1 MWDRVKSLLKVKEYI
16 YQSISYYIII
26 YCVMYDVLFMY
37 TGAYFIPAAYTLPD
51 GLQSVNGSNSTGG
64 CQPESCVMMPI
75 SNTNINGCDC
85 PGSTPASG
93 VLIDGV
99 IPSIDTTQQGWAR
112 GLFVVNRNGR
122 DSIMIGFQFNSD
134 LPFLR
139 AVELTYFDCGILG
152 TGLNTV
158 NIHSSPTFPTFTAIA
173 TDGTLSLSDR
183 NQNCTSLRTISIP
196 VQLGQFTNYFIEF
209 SLEGSS
215 VHPLNWLHLAEI
227 KFSDVIPTPGPVTS
241 TTSGKMYIPC
251 INTVYHPL
259 YLNVVGTSTPTAS
272 LVITSDEGS
281 STAMTNDDSNS
292 TTTFMPPTTTHS
304 ISEGSEPTN
313 QPNTDTS
320 PVSTVIHV
328 TNPTTA
334 TADALPVSVIV
345 GALVG
350 VILLLIL
357 LILVGVGLT
366 SCFIFYNKRHIQ
378 SLEVRKLQYIVTENP
393 TAGSMHELDTKLS
406 EENRAS
412 VAINSHY
419 RPATEFILPVAPASD
434 NSPPVIPGSPESDLY
449 SEVRDVSEKGRSKS
463 APADTSSGLYDAI
476 PETEGTYTDIPIIY
490 SEAAPVDQEQ
500 EVKQEVKEDVDA
512 NLDSPETGE
521 NLTVKKPNYTLI
533 QKQEPPPVP
542 EKSSDLKDY
551 LGIDV
556 QAEDAQNQQTEK
568 VEAKTEE
575 YYSEIQDTAK
585 HGKRGSTDNLEG
597 ESVQSQIPTIKVEPV
612 GIYSEVGEVGEDFYT
627 DMRGNRTPS
636 RSPSRSRRSSGGS
649 TGPIPLSKPLCEA
662 MEDNPTYDT
671 SGSLLQAFISHGE
684 DIYTDPDAR
693 FQGDTHQAI
702 YEAVYSDASV
712 QPSIFKKQVEQ
723 QRSDKC
729 KKEIEQAITEE
740 NSEDEDDEEKV
751 KMYAP
756 IYILNEASPQPKREP
771 LSVTNDNIRGI
782 KILGTGFFGKV
793 VLADTV
799 GLSLKD
805 LGLSETD
812 DDKSISIQV
821 AVKKLKANASKIT
834 QEAFEKEYKFMSRL
848 DHPNVIRMLGLCN
861 TGPTQFIMME
871 YMERGDLNNYLR
883 EFETIIGEGT
893 PKEKEIP
900 VGTLIYMCTQIASAM
915 KYLIARNFIHRDLAA
930 RNCLI
935 GDDNLIKLADFG
947 MSRSL
952 YESHYYI
959 IRGQAVLPVR
969 WMATECFYGKFSA
982 KTDVW
987 AFGVTM
993 WEIFMLGK
1001 ERPYSD
1007 MEDLEVVDD
1016 AIEKEERT
1024 LLSQPDHCPDDVFQ
1038 VTLSCWTKE
1047 PKDRATFDELYSALS
1062 KLSIKSV
1069 DDSTI

>member
-1 MWDRVKSLLKVKEYI
+1 MIV
-16 YQSISYYIII
+16 ISTPS
-26 YCVMYDVLFMY
+26 VSEHS
-37 TGAYFIPAAYTLPD
+37 TTTTFIPASDTSATTED
-51 GLQSVNGSNSTGG
+51 GNGGNQSTSQVDTQEYST
-64 CQPESCVMMPI
+64 SSV
-75 SNTNINGCDC
+75 S
-85 PGSTPASG
+85 SSASG
-93 VLIDGV
+93 
-99 IPSIDTTQQGWAR
+99 
-112 GLFVVNRNGR
+112 
-122 DSIMIGFQFNSD
+122 
-134 LPFLR
+134 
-139 AVELTYFDCGILG
+139 
-152 TGLNTV
+152 
-158 NIHSSPTFPTFTAIA
+158 
-173 TDGTLSLSDR
+173 SL
-183 NQNCTSLRTISIP
+183 
-196 VQLGQFTNYFIEF
+196 
-209 SLEGSS
+209 
-215 VHPLNWLHLAEI
+215 
-227 KFSDVIPTPGPVTS
+227 
-241 TTSGKMYIPC
+241 TTSDSGTEAAA
-251 INTVYHPL
+251 TV
-259 YLNVVGTSTPTAS
+259 
-272 LVITSDEGS
+272 
-281 STAMTNDDSNS
+281 
-292 TTTFMPPTTTHS
+292 
-304 ISEGSEPTN
+304 
-313 QPNTDTS
+313 
-320 PVSTVIHV
+320 PVPI
-328 TNPTTA
+328 
-334 TADALPVSVIV
+334 IV

-357 LILVGVGLT
+357 LILVGVGLI
-366 SCFIFYNKRHIQ
+366 SCFIFYNKRHLQ

-393 TAGSMHELDTKLS
+393 TADSMHELDTKLS

-412 VAINSHY
+412 IAINSHY
-419 RPATEFILPVAPASD
+419 RPATEFILPTPPTSD
-434 NSPPVIPGSPESDLY
+434 SSPPVIPGSPESDLY
-449 SEVRDVSEKGRSKS
+449 SEIRDVGEKGRSKS
-463 APADTSSGLYDAI
+463 APANTSSGLYDAI
-476 PETEGTYTDIPIIY
+476 PETEGNYTDIPVIY
-490 SEAAPVDQEQ
+490 SEATPIDQEQ
-500 EVKQEVKEDVDA
+500 EVKEEVKQDVDA
-512 NLDSPETGE
+512 NLDSLETGE

-551 LGIDV
+551 LGLNV
-556 QAEDAQNQQTEK
+556 QAEDDQNQQP
-568 VEAKTEE
+568 EE
-575 YYSEIQDTAK
+575 VDGEQTKNEDYSEIQDTTK
-585 HGKRGSTDNLEG
+585 HGKRGSTDNLNG
-597 ESVQSQIPTIKVEPV
+597 KNVRPQIPTIEVEPV
-612 GIYSEVGEVGEDFYT
+612 GVYSEVGEEMTGDDVDFYT

-636 RSPSRSRRSSGGS
+636 RSPSRSRHSSCGS
-649 TGPIPLSKPLCEA
+649 AGPIPLSKPLCSA
-662 MEDNPTYDT
+662 MEDNPMYDT
-671 SGSLLQAFISHGE
+671 SGSLLQAFVSHGE

-712 QPSIFKKQVEQ
+712 QPSIFKKQEEQ
-723 QRSDKC
+723 QKSDES
-729 KKEIEQAITEE
+729 KKETEPTATEE

-756 IYILNEASPQPKREP
+756 IYILNEVSSQPKRQP
-771 LSVTNDNIRGI
+771 VAVTNDNIRGV

-821 AVKKLKANASKIT
+821 AVKKLKANASKTT

-861 TGPTQFIMME
+861 TGPAQFIMME
-871 YMERGDLNNYLR
+871 YMERGDLNNYLTK
-883 EFETIIGEGT
+883 FEMIVGEGA
-893 PKEKEIP
+893 PKEKEIQ

-915 KYLIARNFIHRDLAA
+915 KYLITRNFIHRDLAA

-993 WEIFMLGK
+993 WEIFMLAK

-1024 LLSQPDHCPDDVFQ
+1024 LLQQPDHCPDDVFQ
-1038 VTLSCWTKE
+1038 VMMRCWAKDPKE
-1047 PKDRATFDELYSALS
+1047 RATFDELHSALS

>member
-1 MWDRVKSLLKVKEYI
+1 MIVTSNPSVSTMSEHSTAATSIPISDSSPSTEDGNGGN
-16 YQSISYYIII
+16 QSTSQL
-26 YCVMYDVLFMY
+26 VDTQELSASSTSTLASQTTSDPGGV
-37 TGAYFIPAAYTLPD
+37 PAA
-51 GLQSVNGSNSTGG
+51 
-64 CQPESCVMMPI
+64 
-75 SNTNINGCDC
+75 
-85 PGSTPASG
+85 
-93 VLIDGV
+93 
-99 IPSIDTTQQGWAR
+99 
-112 GLFVVNRNGR
+112 
-122 DSIMIGFQFNSD
+122 
-134 LPFLR
+134 
-139 AVELTYFDCGILG
+139 
-152 TGLNTV
+152 
-158 NIHSSPTFPTFTAIA
+158 
-173 TDGTLSLSDR
+173 
-183 NQNCTSLRTISIP
+183 
-196 VQLGQFTNYFIEF
+196 
-209 SLEGSS
+209 
-215 VHPLNWLHLAEI
+215 
-227 KFSDVIPTPGPVTS
+227 
-241 TTSGKMYIPC
+241 
-251 INTVYHPL
+251 
-259 YLNVVGTSTPTAS
+259 
-272 LVITSDEGS
+272 
-281 STAMTNDDSNS
+281 
-292 TTTFMPPTTTHS
+292 
-304 ISEGSEPTN
+304 
-313 QPNTDTS
+313 
-320 PVSTVIHV
+320 
-328 TNPTTA
+328 
-334 TADALPVSVIV
+334 ALPVPVIV

-350 VILLLIL
+350 IILLLIL

-393 TAGSMHELDTKLS
+393 TASSMHELDTKLS
-406 EENRAS
+406 EDNRAS
-412 VAINSHY
+412 IAINSHY
-419 RPATEFILPVAPASD
+419 RPAIEFILPDPPASD

-449 SEVRDVSEKGRSKS
+449 SEIRDVGEKGRSKS
-463 APADTSSGLYDAI
+463 APANTSSGLYDAI
-476 PETEGTYTDIPIIY
+476 PETEPEGTYTDIPIIY
-490 SEAAPVDQEQ
+490 SEATPVDQEQ
-500 EVKQEVKEDVDA
+500 EVKQEVKEDVDT
-512 NLDSPETGE
+512 NLDSPETGG

-551 LGIDV
+551 LGVDV

-568 VEAKTEE
+568 VETKNGE
-575 YYSEIQDTAK
+575 YYSEIQDT
-585 HGKRGSTDNLEG
+585 GKRGSTDDLKG
-597 ESVQSQIPTIKVEPV
+597 ESVRSQIPTIEVEPI
-612 GIYSEVGEVGEDFYT
+612 GIYSEVGEEMNDVDFYT

-671 SGSLLQAFISHGE
+671 SGSLFQAFISRGE

-712 QPSIFKKQVEQ
+712 QPSIFKKQVEHQ
-723 QRSDKC
+723 ESDES
-729 KKEIEQAITEE
+729 KKEIEQTATEE
-740 NSEDEDDEEKV
+740 NSGDEDDEEKV

-756 IYILNEASPQPKREP
+756 IYILNEGSPQPKREP
-771 LSVTNDNIRGI
+771 LAVTNANIRGV

-812 DDKSISIQV
+812 DDKSILIQV
-821 AVKKLKANASKIT
+821 AVKKLKANASKTT

-861 TGPTQFIMME
+861 TGPAQFIMME

-883 EFETIIGEGT
+883 KFETIIGEGT

-900 VGTLIYMCTQIASAM
+900 VGTLVYMCTQIASAM

-993 WEIFMLGK
+993 WEVFMLGK

-1007 MEDLEVVDD
+1007 MEDMEVVDD

-1024 LLSQPDHCPDDVFQ
+1024 LLQRPDHCPDDVFQ
-1038 VTLSCWTKE
+1038 VMMRCWAKE
-1047 PKDRATFDELYSALS
+1047 PKDRATFDELHSALS
-1062 KLSIKSV
+1062 QLSIKSV

>member
-1 MWDRVKSLLKVKEYI
+1 MDTPESSTS
-16 YQSISYYIII
+16 SISTS
-26 YCVMYDVLFMY
+26 MSMSMS
-37 TGAYFIPAAYTLPD
+37 TSTSTSTL
-51 GLQSVNGSNSTGG
+51 
-64 CQPESCVMMPI
+64 
-75 SNTNINGCDC
+75 
-85 PGSTPASG
+85 AS
-93 VLIDGV
+93 
-99 IPSIDTTQQGWAR
+99 
-112 GLFVVNRNGR
+112 
-122 DSIMIGFQFNSD
+122 
-134 LPFLR
+134 
-139 AVELTYFDCGILG
+139 
-152 TGLNTV
+152 
-158 NIHSSPTFPTFTAIA
+158 
-173 TDGTLSLSDR
+173 
-183 NQNCTSLRTISIP
+183 
-196 VQLGQFTNYFIEF
+196 
-209 SLEGSS
+209 
-215 VHPLNWLHLAEI
+215 
-227 KFSDVIPTPGPVTS
+227 S
-241 TTSGKMYIPC
+241 TTSELAAT
-251 INTVYHPL
+251 TV
-259 YLNVVGTSTPTAS
+259 
-272 LVITSDEGS
+272 
-281 STAMTNDDSNS
+281 
-292 TTTFMPPTTTHS
+292 
-304 ISEGSEPTN
+304 
-313 QPNTDTS
+313 
-320 PVSTVIHV
+320 PV
-328 TNPTTA
+328 P
-334 TADALPVSVIV
+334 VIV

-350 VILLLIL
+350 IILLLL
-357 LILVGVGLT
+357 FLILVGVGLI

-393 TAGSMHELDTKLS
+393 TAGSMHELDTKSS

-419 RPATEFILPVAPASD
+419 RPATEFILPDPPASD

-449 SEVRDVSEKGRSKS
+449 SEVRDVGDKGRSKS
-463 APADTSSGLYDAI
+463 APANTSSGLYDDI

-512 NLDSPETGE
+512 NLDIPETGE

-612 GIYSEVGEVGEDFYT
+612 GIYSEVGEVGEDADFYT

-723 QRSDKC
+723 QKSDEA
-729 KKEIEQAITEE
+729 KKETEQTAKEE
-740 NSEDEDDEEKV
+740 NSEDEDDEVKV

-771 LSVTNDNIRGI
+771 LSVSNDNIRGV

-821 AVKKLKANASKIT
+821 AVKKLKANASKTT

-871 YMERGDLNNYLR
+871 YMEKGDLNNYLR
-883 EFETIIGEGT
+883 EFETIVSEGT

-900 VGTLIYMCTQIASAM
+900 VGTLVYMCTQIASAM

-993 WEIFMLGK
+993 WEIFMLAK

-1038 VTLSCWTKE
+1038 VTLSCWAKE
-1047 PKDRATFDELYSALS
+1047 PKDRATFDELHSALS